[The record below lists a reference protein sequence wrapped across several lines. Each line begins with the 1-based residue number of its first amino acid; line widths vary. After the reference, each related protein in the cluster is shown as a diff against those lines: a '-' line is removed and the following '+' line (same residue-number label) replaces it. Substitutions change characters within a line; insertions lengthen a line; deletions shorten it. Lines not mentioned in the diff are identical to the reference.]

1 MILTFLIVIT
11 MNTLSGIMFP
21 IENMPRLI
29 QYLPYFM
36 PIHYFAVIVRG
47 ILLRGIGMAILW
59 PQVLALLLLGIATL
73 GLSINRL
80 RKKLY

>member
-1 MILTFLIVIT
+1 
-11 MNTLSGIMFP
+11 
-21 IENMPRLI
+21 
-29 QYLPYFM
+29 M
-36 PIHYFAVIVRG
+36 PIQYFAVIVRG